1 MRAGC
6 KFVISQKHQILGY
19 HTGMD
24 TYYIDGKFVSDD
36 RSFISAKDIVV
47 LRGFGVFDFLITY
60 NKRPFHLEEHVERLE
75 NSARCIGLEINH
87 TNSEICE
94 IVQETVKR
102 NHHHMESGVRIV
114 YTGGISSDGLNPEG
128 RGILMVM
135 VTPKLELPPRWYTD
149 GAKIITVDVE
159 RFLPSAKSTCYLSA
173 VHAVQQAKKQKAIE
187 AVYVDRNNRILEGT
201 TTNFFFVKKNR
212 LVTSHRDILPGIT
225 RSVIIELAKDF
236 YGVETRDID
245 SSEVYDMEEV
255 FITASNKE
263 VIPIVKIND
272 LQIGNGRVGE
282 HTRRIMQMFRD
293 YTNSYGQG
301 KHRLQLPSI
310 RI

>member
-1 MRAGC
+1 
-6 KFVISQKHQILGY
+6 
-19 HTGMD
+19 MD
-24 TYYIDGKFVSDD
+24 VYYIDGKFLSDD
-36 RSFISAKDIVV
+36 RSLISVKDIVV

-60 NKRPFHLEEHVERLE
+60 NKRPFHLEEHVQRLE

-102 NHHHMESGVRIV
+102 NHDHMESGIRIV

-149 GAKIITVDVE
+149 GAKMITVDVE

-173 VHAVQQAKKQKAIE
+173 VHAVQQARKQKAIE